1 MRRKK
6 PQQRLRNIHDINVFA
21 DWLGNKEFD
30 NDGTLNCVLGAEGH
44 IAVLDAVHSD
54 GIGGHCAVTA
64 AGVCPLCVNDGI
76 DIKEREILKKPL
88 LFLNNY
94 SLLLS

>member
-1 MRRKK
+1 MIEEEKAVATVEKYIR
-6 PQQRLRNIHDINVFA
+6 DINVFA

-30 NDGTLNCVLGAEGH
+30 NDGTLNCVLGAESH
-44 IAVLDAVHSD
+44 IAVLDAVHGD

-76 DIKEREILKKPL
+76 DIKEREILKK
-88 LFLNNY
+88 
-94 SLLLS
+94 LLL

>member
-44 IAVLDAVHSD
+44 IAVLDAVHGD
-54 GIGGHCAVTA
+54 GIGGHCAITA

-76 DIKEREILKKPL
+76 GGCKIKCVSYKKITYA
-88 LFLNNY
+88 LFFF
-94 SLLLS
+94 